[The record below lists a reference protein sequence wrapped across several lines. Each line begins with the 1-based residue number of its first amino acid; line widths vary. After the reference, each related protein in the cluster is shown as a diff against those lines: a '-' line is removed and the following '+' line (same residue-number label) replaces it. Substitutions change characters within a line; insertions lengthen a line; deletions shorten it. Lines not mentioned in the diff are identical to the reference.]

1 MLIYLQLIET
11 AEDRS
16 KFEMIYL
23 SYKDAMYHIAY
34 KILKHPEDAE
44 DTVHQAFVKVAE
56 NISKISEPV
65 CPKTSRYI
73 VIITETTAIDML
85 RKKTRHPIYS
95 LDEASGI
102 SVEYE
107 GENVLAAH
115 ILQLPDKQR
124 KVLWL
129 KYYHGYTSHEIAK
142 ILNITY
148 ASVIK
153 IDQRAKR
160 KLQEVFEKEG
170 EQIK

>member
-1 MLIYLQLIET
+1 MLVYLQLIET

-16 KFEMIYL
+16 KFETVYL
-23 SYKDAMYHIAY
+23 NYKDAMYHIAY
-34 KILKHPEDAE
+34 KILNHPEDAE
-44 DTVHQAFVKVAE
+44 DAVHQAFVKVAE
-56 NISKISEPV
+56 NITKISEPV

-85 RKKTRHPIYS
+85 RRKTRHPVLG
-95 LDEASGI
+95 LDEVKGI
-102 SVEYE
+102 QVECD
-107 GENVLAAH
+107 GDDVLAPH

-153 IDQRAKR
+153 IDQRAKQ
-160 KLQEVFEKEG
+160 KLREIYAKEG
-170 EQIK
+170 ARIK